1 MLPLLALA
9 LTAAGGQPAPSP
21 GCEAATTMLQAAIDS
36 TAASGG
42 GWARIPCGF
51 HATLPLVLRSGVK
64 IGSGQCTGTGPAL
77 LTFGACA
84 PGTQLHIFSVGN
96 GTGQAL
102 SGLVFDHTNLTSP
115 EARSSAAV
123 VGGSG
128 ATGFLLENSR
138 FLNINLTSQ
147 GFSAIQLGGCSG
159 CRVHGNFVARSG
171 GDALNFN
178 SGEYIVTENVVQ
190 NVGDGCIVRLPHPPA
205 PHPARPARPP
215 LSPTLA
221 PNPTTAGLTPAF
233 HRTHL
238 NTERPA
244 PALFPPLS
252 LPGSASGEGPRTRS
266 QHSRGS
272 LPLPSHRAHLSTARP
287 SLIRLCVFMSR
298 R

>member
-1 MLPLLALA
+1 MLPLLLLA
-9 LTAAGGQPAPSP
+9 LGLSAADGQPAPPP
-21 GCEAATTMLQAAIDS
+21 GCEATTTKLQGAIDS

-64 IGSGQCTGTGPAL
+64 IGSGQCTGKGPAL

-178 SGEYIVTENVVQ
+178 SGEYIVTENVVE
-190 NVGDGCIVRLPHPPA
+190 NVGDGCIVRAHPRAPAPCPPA
-205 PHPARPARPP
+205 PARPAPVANPSSQSYDSRPCP
-215 LSPTLA
+215 GLSPH
-221 PNPTTAGLTPAF
+221 PSQ
-233 HRTHL
+233 HRT
-238 NTERPA
+238 PD
-244 PALFPPLS
+244 
-252 LPGSASGEGPRTRS
+252 
-266 QHSRGS
+266 
-272 LPLPSHRAHLSTARP
+272 
-287 SLIRLCVFMSR
+287 
-298 R
+298 